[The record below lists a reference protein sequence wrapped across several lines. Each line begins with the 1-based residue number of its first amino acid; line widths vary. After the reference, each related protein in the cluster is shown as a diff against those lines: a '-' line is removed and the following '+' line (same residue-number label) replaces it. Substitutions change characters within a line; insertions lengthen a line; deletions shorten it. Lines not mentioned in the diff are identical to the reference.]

1 MRHSSLAAGAALAVV
16 VGAALVGVFRG
27 DAGVESA
34 LGAPRRGDAGATLA
48 FRDVAAERGL
58 AFRQAAFRFG
68 TSADPAAMVGGGL
81 CWVDA
86 DGDGWLDLFV
96 VNGFAQQDRGAWLK
110 RGGLPTSRLFH
121 NEGGRFTDVTD
132 ESGDAGL
139 AVRGQGCVAA
149 DLDRDGD
156 TDLFVTTAERNVL
169 LWNDGD
175 GTFSDG
181 GETAGVD
188 AFGWHAGAAVGDVD
202 GDGWPDLV
210 VAGYVDLNKPIASAT
225 LGFPNTHEGRRDLLY
240 LSNGRAGRRVTFREV
255 GLEAGL
261 EAARFEY
268 GLGVVFSDLDRDGD
282 LDVYL
287 ANDTNPNRLYENV
300 PWPGGADAD
309 PAGLGFRFEERAAS
323 AGVAD
328 PHSGMGIAVA
338 DYDGDGRGDL
348 FVTNARRQPHAVYR
362 SLPPDETEPS
372 FADVRDDLGPHF
384 AGSTGWGVAWADF
397 DLDTD
402 LDLYLAN
409 GGIPVTSLAADADNS
424 QLFENLGGGRFREAT
439 RAAGLLGV
447 DPSVGRGSAVA
458 DFDNDGDLDVA
469 LVSLGGALQLLENTS
484 TAGNWL
490 ELELDGSHPG
500 AEATVVLPGGLT
512 LRREAQ
518 AGGSFLSSE
527 DPRLHFGLGPASQVR
542 SVVVRWPGGGETRL
556 TDVEVNRRLRLEA
569 PR

>member
-1 MRHSSLAAGAALAVV
+1 MVAGAAIVV
-16 VGAALVGVFRG
+16 LLGGGDGA
-27 DAGVESA
+27 ESA
-34 LGAPRRGDAGATLA
+34 AGAPRRGEAGTTLG

-58 AFRQAAFRFG
+58 VFRHAAFRFG
-68 TSADPAAMVGGGL
+68 MSADPAAMVGGGL
-81 CWVDA
+81 CWLDA

-121 NEGGRFTDVTD
+121 NEQGLFTDVTR
-132 ESGDAGL
+132 ESGAGL

-181 GETAGVD
+181 GESAGVD
-188 AFGWHAGAAVGDVD
+188 AFGWYAGAAAGDID

-210 VAGYVDLNKPIASAT
+210 VAGYTDLNKPVASAT
-225 LGFPNTHEGRRDLLY
+225 LGFPNTYEGRRDLLY
-240 LSNGRAGRRVTFREV
+240 LSNGRSDGRVTFREV
-255 GLEAGL
+255 GVEAGL
-261 EAARFEY
+261 EVARFEY
-268 GLGVVFSDLDRDGD
+268 GLGVVLSDLDRDGD

-300 PWPGGADAD
+300 PWPGGSAAD
-309 PAGLGFRFEERAAS
+309 PAGIGFRFEERAAS

-338 DYDGDGRGDL
+338 DYDGDGRGDF

-362 SLPPDETEPS
+362 SMPPDAAEPS
-372 FADVRDDLGPHF
+372 FSDVRAELGPRF
-384 AGSTGWGVAWADF
+384 VGSTGWGVTWADF

-402 LDLYLAN
+402 LDLFVAN
-409 GGIPVTSLAADADNS
+409 GGIPVTNLAADADHS
-424 QLFENLGGGRFREAT
+424 QLFENVGGGRYREAS
-439 RAAGLLGV
+439 RAGGLLAV
-447 DPSVGRGSAVA
+447 APSVGRGSAAA

-469 LVSLGGALQLLENTS
+469 IVSLGGPLQLLENTG
-484 TAGNWL
+484 TTDNWL
-490 ELELDGSHPG
+490 EVELGGFHSG
-500 AEATVVLPGGLT
+500 AEVTVVLPSGLT
-512 LRREAQ
+512 LRRQAN

-527 DPRLHFGLGPASQVR
+527 DPRVHFGLGPASQVR
-542 SVVVRWPGGGETRL
+542 RVVVRWPGGAETQL
-556 TDVEVNRRLRLEA
+556 TDVQVNRRLVLEE
-569 PR
+569 PQ

>member
-1 MRHSSLAAGAALAVV
+1 MRHSSLAAGAALAIV
-16 VGAALVGVFRG
+16 VGAALVGLFRG
-27 DAGVESA
+27 GDGVESA
-34 LGAPRRGDAGATLA
+34 LGAPRQGDAGVTLA
-48 FRDVAAERGL
+48 FRDVAAERGI
-58 AFRQAAFRFG
+58 AFRHAAFRFG
-68 TSADPAAMVGGGL
+68 VSADPAAMVGGGV
-81 CWVDA
+81 CWLDA

-96 VNGFAQQDRGAWLK
+96 VNGFAQQDRGAWLM

-121 NEGGRFTDVTD
+121 NEQGRFTDVTR
-132 ESGDAGL
+132 ESGAGL

-181 GETAGVD
+181 GESAGVD
-188 AFGWHAGAAVGDVD
+188 AFGWYAGAAAGDID

-210 VAGYVDLNKPIASAT
+210 VAGYTDLNKPVASAT
-225 LGFPNTHEGRRDLLY
+225 LGFPNTYEGRRDLLY
-240 LSNGRAGRRVTFREV
+240 LSNGRSDGRVTFREV
-255 GLEAGL
+255 GVEAGL
-261 EAARFEY
+261 EVARFEY
-268 GLGVVFSDLDRDGD
+268 GLGIVTSDLDRDGD

-309 PAGLGFRFEERAAS
+309 PAGIGFRFEERAAS

-328 PHSGMGIAVA
+328 PLSGMGIAVA

-362 SLPPDETEPS
+362 SLPPDAAEPS
-372 FADVRDDLGPHF
+372 FSDVRDELGPRF
-384 AGSTGWGVAWADF
+384 VGSTGWGVTWADF

-402 LDLYLAN
+402 LDLFVAN
-409 GGIPVTSLAADADNS
+409 GGIPVTNLAADADHA
-424 QLFENLGGGRFREAT
+424 QLFENLGGGRYREAS
-439 RAAGLLGV
+439 RAGGLLDV
-447 DPSVGRGSAVA
+447 APTVGRGSAAA

-469 LVSLGGALQLLENTS
+469 IVSLGGALQLLENTG
-484 TAGNWL
+484 TTDNWL
-490 ELELDGSHPG
+490 EVELDGLQSG
-500 AEATVVLPGGLT
+500 AELTVVLPSGLT
-512 LRREAQ
+512 LRRQAN

-527 DPRLHFGLGPASQVR
+527 DPRVHFGLGPAAQVR
-542 SVVVRWPGGGETRL
+542 RLVVRWPGGAETQL
-556 TDVEVNRRLRLEA
+556 TDVEVNRRLVLEA
-569 PR
+569 PQ